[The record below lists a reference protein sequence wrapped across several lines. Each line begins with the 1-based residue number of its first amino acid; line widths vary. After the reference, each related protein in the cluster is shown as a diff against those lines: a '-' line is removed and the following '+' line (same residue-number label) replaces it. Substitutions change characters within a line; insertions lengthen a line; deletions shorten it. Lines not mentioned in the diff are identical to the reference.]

1 MIKKEIVLEVD
12 GELYLV
18 KDYEAKY
25 LGGKWY
31 LILYYEGL
39 NQPLK
44 LFAKDFQQ
52 KTVLYPVEKVNYADD

>member
-1 MIKKEIVLEVD
+1 MIKREIVLEVN
-12 GELYLV
+12 GVLYIV

-25 LGGKWY
+25 LGDKWY

-44 LFAKDFQQ
+44 LFAKEFEQ
-52 KTVLYPVEKVNYADD
+52 KTVLYLVEKVNHADD